1 MKVLV
6 VKAPGIIGYEE
17 LEKPVPGP
25 HEVVSKVVCCGI
37 CGTDVEI
44 YHGDTSLARNGMLR
58 YPIRIGHEWAGVVE
72 SVGSEVRDFAPGD
85 RVISDTGSTCGQCEA
100 CLSGNFRQCKAARSL
115 GTAGDY
121 KPGAF
126 AEYIV
131 MYDWHLHRIPDNL
144 SFEEAA
150 LVEPGTIAYMGLL
163 DCQVGPGTV
172 LAITGTGAIGLEAVT
187 LARHMGAKVLLAGRR
202 PMKLEVGRQLGAD
215 EVIDLSRQPLAPT
228 ILELTDGRGADVF
241 FETTG
246 NARFAADALNATVY
260 NGTIGLVGFYE
271 EGLEGF
277 DVNRLVMEHKRLQGC
292 EGSGWRA
299 QQVLDMLARGEIC
312 VKPIITRR
320 IGFSEAA
327 DAIRHAREDRSDK
340 IKTMVFMD

>member
-6 VKAPGIIGYEE
+6 VRAPGDIGYEE
-17 LEKPVPGP
+17 MEKPVPGP

-58 YPIRIGHEWAGVVE
+58 YPVRIGHEWAGIVE
-72 SVGSEVRDFAPGD
+72 SVGSEVTAFVPGD
-85 RVISDTGSTCGQCEA
+85 RVISDTGSSCGHCEA

-115 GTAGDY
+115 GTAGEC

-131 MYDWHLHRIPDNL
+131 MFDWHLHRIPEGL

-150 LVEPGTIAYMGLL
+150 LVEPGTIACMGLL
-163 DCQVGPGTV
+163 DCQVTKGTV

-187 LARHMGAKVLLAGRR
+187 LAKRMGAQVILAGRQ

-215 EVIDLSRQPLAPT
+215 GVVDLSCQSLVQAL
-228 ILELTDGRGADVF
+228 LEQTGGRGVDVF

-246 NARFAADALNATVY
+246 NARFATDALNATVY

-277 DVNRLVMEHKRLQGC
+277 DVNKLVMEHKRLLGC
-292 EGSGWRA
+292 EGSGWLA
-299 QQVLDMLARGEIC
+299 QQVLDMLARGEIR
-312 VKPIITRR
+312 VKPIITHR

-327 DAIRHAREDRSDK
+327 DAIRHAREDRSGK
-340 IKTMVFMD
+340 IKTMVFME